1 MTVALKLIPPEAEA
15 ALPDDQA
22 LVAALQRGDES
33 AFVALVEAYQGLLI
47 RLAMPYV
54 AHRAMAE
61 DVVQETW
68 LGVLRGL
75 DRFEAR
81 SSLKTW
87 ICRILVNRARTRA
100 QRDGRLVPFSSF
112 TAADA
117 ESDEPVV
124 DPARFYRS
132 GRFEGHWISMVQSW
146 DELPEESLLSDETR
160 ACVQAAIDALPVNQ
174 RTVITLRDVEG
185 WASSEVCAALE
196 ISEANQRVLLHRARG
211 KVRQALERYLEGA
224 GPNHV

>member
-1 MTVALKLIPPEAEA
+1 MTIVLEPIPPETEA
-15 ALPDDQA
+15 GLPDDQA
-22 LVAALQRGDES
+22 LVEALQRGEES

-75 DRFEAR
+75 DRFGAR

-112 TAADA
+112 TAPDA
-117 ESDEPVV
+117 EVDEPAV
-124 DPARFYRS
+124 DPARFYS
-132 GRFEGHWISMVQSW
+132 TGRFEGHWMSMVQCW
-146 DELPEESLLSDETR
+146 DDLPEESLLSDETR
-160 ACVQAAIDALPVNQ
+160 ERVQAAIAALPANQ
-174 RTVITLRDVEG
+174 RTVITLRDIEG
-185 WASSEVCAALE
+185 WQSTEVCAALE

-211 KVRQALERYLEGA
+211 KVRQALEGYFKGA
-224 GPNHV
+224 

>member
-1 MTVALKLIPPEAEA
+1 MLGEGMTVALDLVPPEAEA
-15 ALPDDQA
+15 TLPDDQA
-22 LVAALQRGDES
+22 LVEALQRGDEA
-33 AFVALVEAYQGLLI
+33 AFVALVETYQGLLI

-87 ICRILVNRARTRA
+87 ICRILVNRARTRG

-112 TAADA
+112 GGPDDDR
-117 ESDEPVV
+117 DEPVV
-124 DPARFYRS
+124 DPTRFH
-132 GRFEGHWISMVQSW
+132 GPGQLEGHWISMVQSW
-146 DELPEESLLSDETR
+146 EELPEEHLLSDETR
-160 ACVQAAIDALPVNQ
+160 ECVRKAIEQLPTNQ
-174 RTVITLRDVEG
+174 RTVITLRDIEG
-185 WASSEVCAALE
+185 WDAPDVCAALE
-196 ISEANQRVLLHRARG
+196 ITEANQRVLLHRARG
-211 KVRQALERYLEGA
+211 KVRQAIERYLEGA
-224 GPNHV
+224 